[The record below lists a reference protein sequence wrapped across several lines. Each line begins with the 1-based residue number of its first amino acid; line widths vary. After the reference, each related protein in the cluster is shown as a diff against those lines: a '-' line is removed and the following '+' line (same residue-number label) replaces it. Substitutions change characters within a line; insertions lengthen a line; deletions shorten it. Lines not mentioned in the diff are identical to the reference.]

1 MMKPRR
7 PSIWPVLW
15 CCQVLSACT
24 VHAQSAAVTQGHQL
38 ANQMCAQCH
47 RVAGE
52 GPGSWT
58 DAPAFDHIASTTR
71 MDERQL
77 AIFII
82 KPHFDMVA
90 RDVTQTQANEIAA
103 YILSLKSDH

>member
-1 MMKPRR
+1 MKPRR
-7 PSIWPVLW
+7 LSIWPVLW
-15 CCQVLSACT
+15 CCQALSALL

-58 DAPAFDHIASTTR
+58 DAPAFDHIASTIS

-77 AIFII
+77 ATFII

-90 RDVTQTQANEIAA
+90 RDITQTQANEIAA